1 MDSKLQRKIE
11 ILTVLFI
18 FIGYFVAFVY
28 CDYYGSGFPANSPS
42 LDPEPFV
49 YKKIPI
55 HYLSSTHGIGFAG
68 YGGGDGPMRKYMG
81 ALSPYHH
88 VGYPMPNYSYH
99 HPKDPGSASESGS
112 HHEHSNRNN
121 HNNNSSRSPLLLGM
135 RVNGFNWL
143 KRPFR
148 KGIFD
153 RILG

>member
-1 MDSKLQRKIE
+1 MKIV
-11 ILTVLFI
+11 VLFI

-99 HPKDPGSASESGS
+99 HPKDLGSLITVIKVRQDGLVLLEDAK
-112 HHEHSNRNN
+112 
-121 HNNNSSRSPLLLGM
+121 SSLVHLTTRLFQVS
-135 RVNGFNWL
+135 R
-143 KRPFR
+143 
-148 KGIFD
+148 
-153 RILG
+153 